1 MKILS
6 LLLTAMFFSTSA
18 LAIAPITPTITGY
31 NVENAAPSGTGGWSH
46 DYDGNIID
54 VGNGLRDYE
63 GGTGTLADGVIGNS
77 VLTTQLFR
85 ITDNTSITVFL
96 DDYYAINSVSLFG
109 GPTSN
114 VIPGQITEA
123 TFTFPNLYLGSTKTG
138 IPFGDLNSEGTPVND
153 LFEFNY
159 YEPYYPE
166 FGNFRPPGYL
176 YEYNDFMPFV
186 NQFTISNVSGDWGG
200 YYSITEIQVSAVPE
214 PSTYALMLGGLGLV
228 GFMAMRR
235 RHTA

>member
-1 MKILS
+1 MKNLL

-18 LAIAPITPTITGY
+18 LAIAPNTPTITGY
-31 NVENAAPSGTGGWSH
+31 NIENAAPSGTGNWAH
-46 DYDGNIID
+46 DYAGNIID
-54 VGNGLRDYE
+54 LGNGLRDYE

-77 VLTTQLFR
+77 VLTSQLFR

-96 DDYYAINSVSLFG
+96 DDYYAINSISLFG

-114 VIPGQITEA
+114 AIPGQITEA
-123 TFTFPNLYLGSTKTG
+123 TFTFSTLDLGFTKTG
-138 IPFGDLNSEGTPVND
+138 MPFGDPSSGDIPVND
-153 LFEFNY
+153 LFEFD
-159 YEPYYPE
+159 
-166 FGNFRPPGYL
+166 YL
-176 YEYNDFMPFV
+176 TPFV
-186 NQFTISNVSGDWGG
+186 NQFTISNISGDWGG

-235 RHTA
+235 RRTA